1 MAGAVFPM
9 QTDRTAFRY
18 EALDGLRGVAAL
30 AVMAGHFGLLLD
42 AFWLPN
48 NFLAVDIFFIMSGF
62 VIAHSY
68 GDRLQRDMS
77 ATTYLYRRVVRLYPM
92 FIVGLLLGTAVLL
105 YAEQR
110 GSIEYDADSLL
121 QSVLLNIFYIPFFN
135 TLSVPFFD
143 ATQIHYEVGQIFPT
157 NPPAWSLF
165 FEMLA
170 SGAFLLLFNLRLRA
184 RLLISLACY
193 LVLVA
198 VGVYYG
204 RARGELWIDIH
215 NGYETS
221 NFLGGFP
228 RVAFGFSLGVSLHA
242 LQRSGIAGR
251 IPALLEKLPY
261 PSFVLYAVLL
271 AMLLFDRSA
280 HGLYPVI
287 AMATVAPAIVFAAAH
302 INLRA
307 GFEKKIATFL
317 GWISYPIYCLHYP
330 VARLVMFVRDDR
342 HGSAWLPLLVSG
354 TVALA
359 LAIVLTRWYEEPLR
373 AALSGRSRARMQ
385 VPASEES

>member
-1 MAGAVFPM
+1 M
-9 QTDRTAFRY
+9 QTDGTAFRY

-48 NFLAVDIFFIMSGF
+48 NFLAVDTFFIMSGF

-68 GDRLQRDMS
+68 GDRLRGGMS
-77 ATTYLYRRVVRLYPM
+77 ATTYLYRRVIRLYPM
-92 FIVGLLLGTAVLL
+92 FIIGLLIGAAVLL
-105 YAEQR
+105 YAEHSGR
-110 GSIEYDADSLL
+110 IEYDAGSML
-121 QSVLLNIFYIPFFN
+121 QGVLLNTFYIPFFN
-135 TLSVPFFD
+135 ALSVPFFD

-170 SGAFLLLFNLRLRA
+170 SGAFLLLFDLRLKA
-184 RLLISLACY
+184 RLLISIAFYLA
-193 LVLVA
+193 LIA
-198 VGVYYG
+198 VGIYYG
-204 RARGELWIDIH
+204 RARGDLWIDIH
-215 NGYETS
+215 NGYDTS
-221 NFLGGFP
+221 NFLGGLP
-228 RVAFGFSLGVSLHA
+228 RVGFGFSLGVSLHA
-242 LQRSGIAGR
+242 LQRSGVAGR

-261 PSFVLYAVLL
+261 PSFALYVALL
-271 AMLLFDRSA
+271 AMLLFGRSA
-280 HGLYPVI
+280 HGLYPAI
-287 AMATVAPAIVFAAAH
+287 AIATAAPAIVFMAAH
-302 INLRA
+302 INLRT

-342 HGSAWLPLLVSG
+342 HGSAWFPLLVSS

-359 LAIVLTRWYEEPLR
+359 LAVALTRWYEEPLR
-373 AALSGRSRARMQ
+373 AALSGRSRTRIR